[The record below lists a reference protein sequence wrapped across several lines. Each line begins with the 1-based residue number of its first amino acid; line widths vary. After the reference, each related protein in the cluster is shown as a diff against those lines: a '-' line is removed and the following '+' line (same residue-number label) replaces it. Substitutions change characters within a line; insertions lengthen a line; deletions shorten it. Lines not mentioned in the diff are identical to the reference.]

1 MGRARFRLVR
11 LVCLVELVGEL
22 VVPVG
27 GLVVPVGVGLGV
39 GVGRGVGGF
48 LVARHLRVAEY
59 SGVADGFVGVGV
71 FVGVFVDG
79 Q

>member
-1 MGRARFRLVR
+1 MGRARFQLVR
-11 LVCLVELVGEL
+11 LVCLVEPVGGL

-27 GLVVPVGVGLGV
+27 GLVVPV

-59 SGVADGFVGVGV
+59 SGVADGFVFVGV
-71 FVGVFVDG
+71 FVVGVFVDG

>member
-1 MGRARFRLVR
+1 VGRPRFQLVR
-11 LVCLVELVGEL
+11 LVCL

-27 GLVVPVGVGLGV
+27 GLVVPVGGLV
-39 GVGRGVGGF
+39 VPVGRGVGGF
-48 LVARHLRVAEY
+48 LFARHLRVAEY
-59 SGVADGFVGVGV
+59 SGVADGFVGDGV

>member
-1 MGRARFRLVR
+1 MGRARFQLVW
-11 LVCLVELVGEL
+11 LVCLVELGGGL

-59 SGVADGFVGVGV
+59 SGVGDGGV